1 VRKRL
6 EESHQRA
13 LPRNMKSAVLRLL
26 NPALRR
32 VGLVVQ
38 RSSPGAGE
46 TYPPDADESMRATMS
61 KISGC
66 TMTTREGQATL
77 INAVRYIHRNGLPG
91 AFVECGVWRGG
102 SSMAMALTLL
112 QESAGDRD
120 LFLYDTFEGMT
131 QPSSIDRTHQG
142 VLASEAMESDVEKT
156 GVWCVAS
163 LEDVQRNMRSTGYSE
178 KLLHFVKGSVEQ
190 TVPAQAPDG
199 PIALLR
205 LDTDWYE
212 STMHELTHLYP
223 RLVSGGVLIIDDY
236 GFWEGAR
243 KAVDEYF
250 AGIGKS
256 YYLHRVDRSARVL
269 VKP

>member
-1 VRKRL
+1 MLQRFSPSPT
-6 EESHQRA
+6 ESYA
-13 LPRNMKSAVLRLL
+13 
-26 NPALRR
+26 
-32 VGLVVQ
+32 
-38 RSSPGAGE
+38 
-46 TYPPDADESMRATMS
+46 PDADESMRATMA
-61 KISGC
+61 KITGC
-66 TMTTREGQATL
+66 TMTTRDGQATL
-77 INAVRYIHRNGLPG
+77 INAVRYIHRNRLAG

-112 QESAGDRD
+112 QEGAAERD

-131 QPSSIDRTHQG
+131 QPLSIDRTHEG
-142 VLASEAMESDVEKT
+142 VLASDAMESDAEKT
-156 GVWCVAS
+156 GVWCKAT
-163 LEDVQRNMRSTGYSE
+163 LEDVQQNMRSTGYSE
-178 KLLHFVKGSVEQ
+178 KLLHFVKGPVEQ

-212 STMHELTHLYP
+212 STMHELVHLYP

-250 AGIGKS
+250 DGIGKS

-269 VKP
+269 IKP

>member
-1 VRKRL
+1 
-6 EESHQRA
+6 
-13 LPRNMKSAVLRLL
+13 
-26 NPALRR
+26 
-32 VGLVVQ
+32 
-38 RSSPGAGE
+38 
-46 TYPPDADESMRATMS
+46 MRATMA
-61 KISGC
+61 KITGC
-66 TMTTREGQATL
+66 TMTTRDGQATL
-77 INAVRYIHRNGLPG
+77 INAVRYIHRNRLAG

-112 QESAGDRD
+112 QEGAAERD

-131 QPSSIDRTHQG
+131 QPLSIDRTHEG
-142 VLASEAMESDVEKT
+142 VLASDAMESDAEKT
-156 GVWCVAS
+156 GVWCKAT
-163 LEDVQRNMRSTGYSE
+163 LEDVQQNMRSTGYSE
-178 KLLHFVKGSVEQ
+178 KLLHFVKGPVEQ

-212 STMHELTHLYP
+212 STMHELVHLYP

-250 AGIGKS
+250 DGIGKS

-269 VKP
+269 IKP

>member
-1 VRKRL
+1 
-6 EESHQRA
+6 
-13 LPRNMKSAVLRLL
+13 MKSAVLRLL

-77 INAVRYIHRNGLPG
+77 INAVRYIHRNGLAG

-250 AGIGKS
+250 DGIGKS